1 MGLARANRQIQVF
14 DIAIVAVVTKV
25 LGAFIVLVVLLL
37 PYYRSDPANA
47 PAVQAVRDHLR
58 DARLAIE
65 AAEKALGADP
75 AALAD
80 LIERAKES
88 IAEAQGFVQALR
100 DKLDQASAQIGR
112 LEAREKELEEKL
124 EPLQDELKEARDRLA
139 RLQAERDTLEEA
151 NNSLRGENST
161 LKNAD
166 EMLRK
171 ENDDLRRRNG
181 ELAAAVAAVAALQS
195 RNQNLQQENSDL
207 NRQIETARQQN
218 DNLTAQVKSLRERAL
233 KAEDPSL
240 VMRWF
245 SVGLAISE
253 CPDTDFA
260 LYVRWEGPLRNA
272 QTGAEM
278 PIAKMFSASRS
289 DERTPLLGHRYFD
302 LGARNDPGALG
313 DKALQQEGFLAFGKA
328 QTQLKFFNAVSRA
341 EGYYS
346 AYVVAKDPQALRQRQ
361 CAVVPYYLSWAGA
374 TLGQR
379 IVLSQIRPFA
389 WLRRFRINKDGT
401 NTLGLAPKEDEEFL
415 SELEEFSKAQSEEL
429 CQERRIC
436 RTEDAHRFALQA
448 LQRGARTTP

>member
-181 ELAAAVAAVAALQS
+181 ELA
-195 RNQNLQQENSDL
+195 
-207 NRQIETARQQN
+207 
-218 DNLTAQVKSLRERAL
+218 
-233 KAEDPSL
+233 
-240 VMRWF
+240 
-245 SVGLAISE
+245 
-253 CPDTDFA
+253 
-260 LYVRWEGPLRNA
+260 
-272 QTGAEM
+272 
-278 PIAKMFSASRS
+278 
-289 DERTPLLGHRYFD
+289 
-302 LGARNDPGALG
+302 
-313 DKALQQEGFLAFGKA
+313 
-328 QTQLKFFNAVSRA
+328 
-341 EGYYS
+341 
-346 AYVVAKDPQALRQRQ
+346 
-361 CAVVPYYLSWAGA
+361 
-374 TLGQR
+374 
-379 IVLSQIRPFA
+379 
-389 WLRRFRINKDGT
+389 
-401 NTLGLAPKEDEEFL
+401 
-415 SELEEFSKAQSEEL
+415 
-429 CQERRIC
+429 
-436 RTEDAHRFALQA
+436 
-448 LQRGARTTP
+448 